1 MTARVVPMVL
11 RESPLTCMM
20 LVCRSTVKRLARS
33 MRRQGLEGL
42 STRSFRVPGRQ
53 TQAQCR
59 HEDLCERIWD
69 HGRLNAAWGT
79 DFTYL
84 RCGEGW
90 VYLCA
95 IRDGHSRRVIGYAMG
110 PKQDTDLVVTA
121 LNKARGMRSSLPE
134 KVILHADRGAQFTSD
149 QLNEAAHQIGVRMS
163 MGKTGVC
170 WDNARAESFWAT
182 LKVRH
187 AFATRAEVYDG
198 VSEWIEVFYNRY
210 RRHSAIG
217 FLSPAAYE
225 LSLDQP
231 TAALVAA

>member
-1 MTARVVPMVL
+1 M
-11 RESPLTCMM
+11 
-20 LVCRSTVKRLARS
+20 K
-33 MRRQGLEGL
+33 RQGLEGL
-42 STRSFRVPGRQ
+42 STRSFRTPGRK

-59 HEDLCERIWD
+59 HEDLCERTWD
-69 HGRLNAAWGT
+69 HGRLNAAWIT

-95 IRDGHSRRVIGYAMG
+95 IRDGHSRRVIGSAMG
-110 PKQDTDLVVTA
+110 PRQDTDLVIEA
-121 LNKARGMRSSLPE
+121 LTNARATREHLPE
-134 KVILHADRGAQFTSD
+134 QVILHADRGAQFTSR
-149 QLNEAAHQIGVRMS
+149 QLDETAHEVGVRMS

-170 WDNARAESFWAT
+170 WDNAMAESFWAT
-182 LKVRH
+182 LKVEYFYRH
-187 AFATRAEVYDG
+187 AFATRAQVYDG

-217 FLSPAAYE
+217 FISPVAYE

-231 TAALVAA
+231 AAVLVAA